1 MRITPLEVHNHQF
14 GTSLRGFDRDEVRA
28 FLALVSE
35 ELEQAI
41 SDSTRFKDQI
51 ADVREQLTEAKGREQ
66 ILQKAIATA
75 ERIANE
81 LKETARR
88 ESAILVKEARLKAN
102 KLLEQAQ
109 SRALS
114 LEDRVNELKVMR
126 NRFEHRLRSMLEEYL
141 QIVDHGHDD
150 RESDKIFVLQ
160 RPTSA

>member
-1 MRITPLEVHNHQF
+1 MKSR
-14 GTSLRGFDRDEVRA
+14 S
-28 FLALVSE
+28 
-35 ELEQAI
+35 
-41 SDSTRFKDQI
+41 
-51 ADVREQLTEAKGREQ
+51 
-66 ILQKAIATA
+66 IATA
-75 ERIANE
+75 DRIANE
-81 LKETARR
+81 IKETARR
-88 ESAILVKEARLKAN
+88 DSAILVKEARLKAN

-150 RESDKIFVLQ
+150 GESDKIFVLQ